1 MKHYDWIPTD
11 LASQR
16 KVDLDGYLDVAPQQ
30 AFFEDVHQMVRQVQ
44 GLQLDPMY
52 LLNADLPVEADTEAE
67 KAEISKQ
74 LRKFLK
80 RREDLRKVGAFAEV
94 PKEKRFKKAARRLL

>member
-11 LASQR
+11 PASQR

-30 AFFEDVHQMVRQVQ
+30 AFSDDVHQMVRQVRA
-44 GLQLDPMY
+44 LQLDPMY
-52 LLNADLPVEADTEAE
+52 LLNGDLPVEADTEAE

-74 LRKFLK
+74 LRKLLK
-80 RREDLRKVGAFAEV
+80 SREDLRKIGAFANV
-94 PKEKRFKKAARRLL
+94 PKQKRFKNAARRLL